1 MRGGVDV
8 GLEIHKLARLIGCRP
23 EELAYIE
30 PLEAQDI
37 RDLREQVTGVLFDAD
52 RHMLGRVASAS
63 KLLPAKL
70 TAAIGESVFG
80 PLLCARLTGV
90 LDPHRA
96 VDVAA
101 RMPTSFLADVAEH
114 LDPRSASRVIAEL
127 PPDQVAD
134 IAEELVRREQYITM
148 GSVVGHLSKAAT
160 VAALDVVDDE
170 ALLRTA
176 YVVESKA
183 SLGSLVAL
191 LPEERLESIIQTAS
205 EAGLWTEAL
214 DVMGHVSERQRG
226 ELAEI
231 AAAQD
236 DEVLEGLV
244 RAAQHDDLWGVLLP
258 VTRAMS
264 TVGRERFVQLP
275 AIQTRTVLAAIVE
288 AAEREGLWADLLAFL
303 PLLPAPARRRVAALG
318 TALRP
323 MFSAIIA
330 AAHEEQLWP
339 ALVAFAAELDEA
351 TQRRIAELIAAAD
364 EEVLVGLLLAIEDS
378 ELEHES
384 LIVVSQLTPA
394 KQRAFAK
401 RVVAAASADG
411 LRALSDAAEAGELE
425 VLRRALAPAR
435 AGAAAAAGAPAARKP
450 RTRAARS

>member
-1 MRGGVDV
+1 MRADLDL
-8 GLEIHKLARLIGCRP
+8 GLEIIKLARLIGCRP
-23 EELAYIE
+23 EEIDYLELLE
-30 PLEAQDI
+30 PQDI
-37 RDLREQVTGVLFDAD
+37 RDLREQVTGALFDAD
-52 RHMLGRVASAS
+52 RQLLGRVAAAS
-63 KLLPAKL
+63 KLLPSKL

-96 VDVAA
+96 VEIAA
-101 RMPTSFLADVAEH
+101 RMPAGFLADVTQH
-114 LDPRSASRVIAEL
+114 LDPRRASRVIGALPAE
-127 PPDQVAD
+127 QVAD
-134 IAEELVRREQYITM
+134 ITEELVRREQYITM

-160 VAALDVVDDE
+160 EAALDVIDDE

-176 YVVESKA
+176 YVVESKG

-191 LPEERLESIIQTAS
+191 LPEERLESIIRTAS
-205 EAGLWTEAL
+205 EDGLWTEAL

-244 RAAQHDDLWGVLLP
+244 RAAQKDDLWGVLLP
-258 VTRAMS
+258 VTRAMN
-264 TVGRERFVQLP
+264 TVSRERFVQLP
-275 AIQTRTVLAAIVE
+275 SIQTRTVLAAIVDAAARE
-288 AAEREGLWADLLAFL
+288 ALWADLLAFL
-303 PLLPAPARRRVAALG
+303 PLLPAPARRRVAALA

-330 AAHEEQLWP
+330 AAHDEQLWP

-351 TQRRIAELIAAAD
+351 TQRRIAELIAAED
-364 EEVLVGLLLAIEDS
+364 EEVLAGLFGAVESDG
-378 ELEHES
+378 LERES
-384 LIVVSQLTPA
+384 LTVLARLTPA

-401 RVVAAASADG
+401 RVAAVASVDG
-411 LRALSDAAEAGELE
+411 LLALAEAAEGAELE
-425 VLRRALAPAR
+425 VLRRALAPEP
-435 AGAAAAAGAPAARKP
+435 APAAAVRKP
-450 RTRAARS
+450 RAKAARS